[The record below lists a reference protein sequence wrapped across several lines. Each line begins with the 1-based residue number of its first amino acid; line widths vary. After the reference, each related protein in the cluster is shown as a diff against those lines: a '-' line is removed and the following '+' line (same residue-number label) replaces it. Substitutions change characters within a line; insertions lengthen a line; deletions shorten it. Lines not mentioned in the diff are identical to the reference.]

1 MVVYTIMHG
10 TGESS
15 AKTNLHLEG
24 EVFSRD
30 WDRLRE
36 FCLEA
41 LKNSSHLVLDLE
53 KVSHYDFSLG
63 IFVCLLRRT
72 ALLLG
77 KRLTIRGGEAEFFCM
92 FEATLGAKRC
102 SFTRAGSCNLN
113 ENLFTR
119 SRVA

>member
-1 MVVYTIMHG
+1 MVVYTVMHG
-10 TGESS
+10 TGGSGT
-15 AKTNLHLEG
+15 KTNLHVEG
-24 EVFSRD
+24 EVFSCD

-41 LKNSSHLVLDLE
+41 LKNNSHLVLNLE
-53 KVSHYDFSLG
+53 KVSHYDFSLS

-77 KRLTIRGGEAEFFCM
+77 KRLTVRGEQEEFFCS
-92 FEATLGAKRC
+92 FEATLGAKHC
-102 SFTRAGSCNLN
+102 SFTRSSSCNLN

-119 SRVA
+119 STVL